1 MIDECPF
8 DSCKHCNGCICHINS
23 RSKDADGMS
32 SVYSMLESV
41 KEIDITR
48 NNQLTEMGIR
58 AKSGIGVV
66 KNEILPKEERMLAK
80 Y

>member
-1 MIDECPF
+1 
-8 DSCKHCNGCICHINS
+8 
-23 RSKDADGMS
+23 MS